1 MKKITLSVVAGISLA
16 VIIVGVLKIIK
27 KFKSKRITINIKCFD
42 DLDGNPI
49 GIG

>member
-1 MKKITLSVVAGISLA
+1 MKKITLSVVVGISLA
-16 VIIVGVLKIIK
+16 IIIVGILKIIK
-27 KFKSKRITINIKCFD
+27 KFKSKRIMLDIKCFD